1 MKITDPAKGM
11 PASNHHHVDVRK
23 LYESPRAMAVVITL
37 KSAEALK
44 NISRRLMHSFTLL
57 KDQVLLKLAMR
68 NRRLE
73 KTC

>member
-1 MKITDPAKGM
+1 MKITDPAKVM

-37 KSAEALK
+37 KSAALK
-44 NISRRLMHSFTLL
+44 SISRRLMHSFTLL
-57 KDQVLLKLAMR
+57 KDPVLLKLAMR

>member
-11 PASNHHHVDVRK
+11 PASNHQPVDVRK
-23 LYESPRAMAVVITL
+23 LYASPHAMAVVITL

-44 NISRRLMHSFTLL
+44 SISRR
-57 KDQVLLKLAMR
+57 LAMR